1 MLPLVRGIRVLKL
14 LESAAKAWMVR
25 INQAMTIRV
34 RQLSNGFSEEVFMGQ
49 VTVQINERAYTVA
62 CGDGEEAHLKD
73 LAAHINQHM
82 SALAR
87 EVGQVGETRLLLMAA
102 LLVADELFEARQK
115 TGMLETEIQALSN
128 ARSSAQE
135 RSREAEGLLADM
147 LDTAARRIEDMAKRI
162 DAA

>member
-1 MLPLVRGIRVLKL
+1 
-14 LESAAKAWMVR
+14 
-25 INQAMTIRV
+25 
-34 RQLSNGFSEEVFMGQ
+34 MGQ